1 MSNTYGCMIR
11 DKFDVGT
18 HFVRGCVFETLT
30 SCMASRIVHFA
41 ANFELQLTNAS
52 YALEIHFIKIWISK
66 IRKYI
71 SKLSLTPVSWL
82 FGDGAIPAIPLP
94 AVRIWLP
101 GPHLIPPYPLR
112 QALKML
118 PHWHWRKRGAQ
129 HASHISHPP
138 EGQGSGEAAAS

>member
-41 ANFELQLTNAS
+41 ADFELQLTNTS

-71 SKLSLTPVSWL
+71 
-82 FGDGAIPAIPLP
+82 
-94 AVRIWLP
+94 
-101 GPHLIPPYPLR
+101 YP
-112 QALKML
+112 
-118 PHWHWRKRGAQ
+118 
-129 HASHISHPP
+129 S
-138 EGQGSGEAAAS
+138 